1 MELLGGII
9 IMLVLLTLLLGAV
22 WLSLPILIIALWRRL
37 ERLSAQTERV
47 ENRLADFERHLA
59 LRSAHQTTLHA
70 TTMTNADTQGG
81 VDGTVDR

>member
-59 LRSAHQTTLHA
+59 LRSAHQTTLQA
-70 TTMTNADTQGG
+70 TTMTNVDTQGG